1 MSLKGIDNKKKMEMM
16 VSFETYK
23 IVTIVLGEDSLF
35 SKDYKIY
42 HNFII
47 RHEDLC
53 AKTTEEKHNNR
64 IEGNG

>member
-1 MSLKGIDNKKKMEMM
+1 MSLKDNDNKKKMERMM

-23 IVTIVLGEDSLF
+23 IVTIVLGEVSLF
-35 SKDYKIY
+35 SKGYKIY

-53 AKTTEEKHNNR
+53 AKTTEENHNN
-64 IEGNG
+64 